1 MGFGKVDD
9 FTHGFAVFDIGEKG
23 CGGKVP
29 FADNVFAL
37 FDISVPSNP

>member
-9 FTHGFAVFDIGEKG
+9 FAHGFAVFDIGKEG
-23 CGGKVP
+23 CGGEVP

-37 FDISVPSNP
+37 LDISVPSNQ